1 MFPNPWSVNI
11 WKLFEFLWDGLSFFF
26 FYICV
31 FFVAFVGLGSYIMLG
46 FVKDVWT
53 FGFGNLNKKGDLKK
67 KNVVPIFVLKFENW
81 MI

>member
-1 MFPNPWSVNI
+1 MICEYLEVVWVSLGWF
-11 WKLFEFLWDGLSFFF
+11 KFFF
-26 FYICV
+26 FYIYV
-31 FFVAFVGLGSYIMLG
+31 FFVVFVGLGSYIMLG